1 MGVPAVRPARGDPR
15 PLRQHPGPH
24 PCLRHPRQPHPPHHV
39 RWPLDRADLDA
50 HNRVTQAR
58 DNAGRTVS
66 YTYDSAGRLDTVTDP
81 AGKVSSYTYDGTS
94 NRIATAK
101 DAGCI
106 IDMSNTYNADGRIQH
121 QTLAEG
127 QEYSF
132 AHTTTGTGA
141 VTATKAT
148 QPGGA
153 VRRVEF
159 DGGYGTS
166 DQPGSVTDAL
176 GRKTTLTYD

>member
-1 MGVPAVRPARGDPR
+1 MGRISSINDTIDAPYSTRHSRRTPTPPTPSTSVLPAQGL
-15 PLRQHPGPH
+15 PLEESH
-24 PCLRHPRQPHPPHHV
+24 
-39 RWPLDRADLDA
+39 
-50 HNRVTQAR
+50 TQ
-58 DNAGRTVS
+58 
-66 YTYDSAGRLDTVTDP
+66 
-81 AGKVSSYTYDGTS
+81 VSSYTYDGTS
-94 NRIATAK
+94 NRITTAK

-106 IDMSNTYNADGRIQH
+106 IDMSNTYNADSRIQH

-159 DGGYGTS
+159 DSGYGTS

>member
-1 MGVPAVRPARGDPR
+1 M
-15 PLRQHPGPH
+15 
-24 PCLRHPRQPHPPHHV
+24 
-39 RWPLDRADLDA
+39 
-50 HNRVTQAR
+50 
-58 DNAGRTVS
+58 
-66 YTYDSAGRLDTVTDP
+66 
-81 AGKVSSYTYDGTS
+81 SSYTYDGTS
-94 NRIATAK
+94 NRITTAK

-106 IDMSNTYNADGRIQH
+106 IDMSNTYNADSRIQH

-159 DGGYGTS
+159 DSGYGTS